1 MTKLLLIGGGHAH
14 LSILRS
20 LSHEKISDLEVT
32 LITSSKFQYYS
43 GMFSGFTEGLY
54 KEEEI
59 RIDLESLC
67 DCASVTLIEDT
78 IISFDPLQ
86 KVLLGFS
93 GGIYSFDVISFD
105 MEPWTT
111 SELISTSELIPKHH
125 VIEEIKKVRTSNAP
139 VIIGDHLAAIELA
152 LSISTWRKKHNM
164 SKPVTY
170 ISSTSLLHSYGVN
183 ATNKIRKIAHDHN
196 LVFYENER
204 VKEVNDIYV
213 LTDKGTKIQYSILL
227 PITGAKAS
235 SLFKQALLPVDSKG
249 FLLVDDTLQNDE
261 YPYVFGAG
269 NCVTISEYM
278 DLEKSDFHA
287 TKQGTILWRNIK
299 RFISGRPLERYTPRS
314 NFFSILSTGEQQG
327 LIIYK
332 NRTFHGKWVW
342 NLKHYIDL
350 KYVKKHIR

>member
-1 MTKLLLIGGGHAH
+1 MTKLLLIGSGHAH

-20 LSHEKISDLEVT
+20 LLHENVSELEVT
-32 LITSSKFQYYS
+32 LITSSKFQYFS
-43 GMFSGFTEGLY
+43 GVFSGFTEGLY
-54 KEEEI
+54 KEDEI
-59 RIDLESLC
+59 RIDLASLC
-67 DCASVTLIEDT
+67 DSTSVKFIEDT
-78 IISFDPLQ
+78 IISFDPIQ

-105 MEPWTT
+105 MEPWTS
-111 SELISTSELIPKHH
+111 SELMGTPESNPKHH
-125 VIEEIKKVRTSNAP
+125 VIEEIKKVRTSDAP
-139 VIIGDHLAAIELA
+139 VIIGDCLAAVELA

-164 SKPVTY
+164 SKPVSF
-170 ISSTSLLHSYGVN
+170 ISSNSLLHSYGVN
-183 ATNKIRKIAHDHN
+183 ATNKIRMIAHDHN

-204 VKEVNDIYV
+204 VKEVNNNYV
-213 LTDKGTKIQYSILL
+213 LTDKGTEIKYSILL

-235 SLFKQALLPVDSKG
+235 SLFKQALLPVDPSG
-249 FLLVDDTLQNDE
+249 FLLVDDTLQSDE

-269 NCVTISEYM
+269 NCVTISEYP

-287 TKQGTILWRNIK
+287 TRQGPILWRNIK
-299 RFISGRPLERYTPRS
+299 RFISGRPLARYTPRS

-327 LIIYK
+327 LMIYK

-342 NLKHYIDL
+342 NLKHYIDQ